1 MSNSSGQEMSL
12 LIIGYGDK
20 RKADNSAGRHI
31 AEAIKQKR
39 LKSVQALSV
48 YHLSSSLASRVAKA
62 KMVIFIGSY
71 CLLDEMNPEIIIKH
85 FLPNYEQ
92 PEIGISYP
100 NPPYSLLSFIKRVYG
115 KQPDAYWILVPAVH
129 DQPNQEISYLTE
141 KAIKSTLEYLTGDTY
156 RQSVSSKAHQ
166 QVKVSPKPY
175 GEQQVSSNCYPIW

>member
-1 MSNSSGQEMSL
+1 MSDSSGQRLAL
-12 LIIGYGDK
+12 LVVGYGDK

-31 AEAIKQKR
+31 AEAIKQKS
-39 LKSVQALSV
+39 LKSIQALSV

-71 CLLDEMNPEIIIKH
+71 PLLDEMNPEIIIKH

-115 KQPDAYWILVPAVH
+115 KQPDAYWILVPAVN
-129 DQPNQEISYLTE
+129 DQPDQEMSYLTQ
-141 KAIKSTLEYLTGDTY
+141 KAIRSTLEYLTGDTY
-156 RQSVSSKAHQ
+156 WQSFSSKVHQQSKVCPTPYGELQVSSK
-166 QVKVSPKPY
+166 
-175 GEQQVSSNCYPIW
+175 CYPIR